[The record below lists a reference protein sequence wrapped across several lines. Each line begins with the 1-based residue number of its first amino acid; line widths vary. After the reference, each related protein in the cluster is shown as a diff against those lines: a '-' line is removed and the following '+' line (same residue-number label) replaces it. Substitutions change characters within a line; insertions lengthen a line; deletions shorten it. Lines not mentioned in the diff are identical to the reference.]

1 MVNMCLQTTCMGD
14 DKPAN
19 HLLGYIMIVLW
30 IEFWQVNFA
39 MICQHLTTSAFWLSY
54 KYTAQIIV
62 YNKLM
67 VSYSHFWPI
76 SVYGWTKS
84 NLVWLYLRWFTHI
97 FTEPQHVRFLIL
109 YEHAIVWIEY
119 FPQQQQEE
127 LLDDW
132 STQYNTVISAF

>member
-1 MVNMCLQTTCMGD
+1 MGD

-39 MICQHLTTSAFWLSY
+39 ICQHLTTSAFWLSW

-62 YNKLM
+62 HNKLM
-67 VSYSHFWPI
+67 PGYRPLLTHFSIWLNK
-76 SVYGWTKS
+76 VQFYM
-84 NLVWLYLRWFTHI
+84 LYLRWFTHI